1 MISINTNPAAS
12 AAAYSL
18 DNVSRNLQKTLTRL
32 SSGSRIVSPMD
43 DAGGLAVAMR
53 LNAAV
58 RRTEATQSNV
68 SNAQAFLETQDGVLK
83 SAEKVINRL
92 GELTQL
98 GTDVTKST
106 SDLALY
112 QTEVNSLKS
121 QILSLMSESFNG
133 VSLFTNGGSATSI
146 NTVNGTVSI
155 TASQDGSQTINITKS
170 DLGNLG
176 LILGTNAAS
185 GLQISASISVAVSA
199 ITSINAAIQSIAT
212 LRANNGAEQSR
223 WRFAADA
230 LPPADKTNLE
240 SASSRITEARYCRGS
255 AKSAR
260 FTILQQAG
268 TAMLARSQSVHRIAS
283 APAWHKGTSLENPN
297 FVWRESGPRRAKEG
311 VQKWMCE
318 IGGNFYDR
326 KIFLISISSVE
337 SNCLDFNSEV
347 K

>member
-1 MISINTNPAAS
+1 MISITTNPAAS

-18 DNVSRNLQKTLTRL
+18 DNVSKNLQKTLTRL

-83 SAEKVINRL
+83 SAEKVISRL

-112 QTEVNSLKS
+112 QTEVNSLKA
-121 QILSLMSESFNG
+121 QLGSLISESFNG
-133 VSLFTNGGSATSI
+133 VSLFTNGQSATAAVI
-146 NTVNGTVSI
+146 TGTVSI
-155 TASQDGSQTINITKS
+155 TASQDGTQTIGITKA
-170 DLGNLG
+170 DLGYLG
-176 LILGTNAAS
+176 AIVGSTTS
-185 GLQISASISVAVSA
+185 TGLQMSSSISAAVTA
-199 ITSINAAIQSIAT
+199 ITSINSAIQAIAT

-223 WRFAADA
+223 LGFAADVLA
-230 LPPADKTNLE
+230 VNKTNLE
-240 SASSRITEARYCRGS
+240 SAVSRITEVDIAEES
-255 AKSAR
+255 AKLAR

-268 TAMLARSQSVHRIAS
+268 TAMLAQANQSS
-283 APAWHKGTSLENPN
+283 GSLL
-297 FVWRESGPRRAKEG
+297 RLLA
-311 VQKWMCE
+311 
-318 IGGNFYDR
+318 
-326 KIFLISISSVE
+326 
-337 SNCLDFNSEV
+337 
-347 K
+347 

>member
-18 DNVSRNLQKTLTRL
+18 DNVSRNLQKTLIRL

-43 DAGGLAVAMR
+43 DAGGLAVSMR

-112 QTEVNSLKS
+112 QAEVNSLKL
-121 QILSLMSESFNG
+121 QIASLISESFNG
-133 VSLFTNGGSATSI
+133 VSLFTAGTDAVNI
-146 NTVNGTVSI
+146 NTTGTVSI
-155 TASQDGSQTINITKS
+155 TASQDGSSTINITKS
-170 DLGNLG
+170 DLGHLG
-176 LILGTNAAS
+176 QILGTAAAN
-185 GLQISASISVAVSA
+185 GLQISASVSAAVSA
-199 ITSINAAIQSIAT
+199 ITSINRAIQSIAT

-223 WRFAADA
+223 LGFAADVLA
-230 LPPADKTNLE
+230 VNKTNLE
-240 SASSRITEARYCRGS
+240 SAASRITEVDIAAES
-255 AKSAR
+255 AKLAR

-268 TAMLARSQSVHRIAS
+268 TAMLAQANQSS
-283 APAWHKGTSLENPN
+283 GSLL
-297 FVWRESGPRRAKEG
+297 RLLS
-311 VQKWMCE
+311 
-318 IGGNFYDR
+318 
-326 KIFLISISSVE
+326 
-337 SNCLDFNSEV
+337 
-347 K
+347 

>member
-18 DNVSRNLQKTLTRL
+18 DNVTRNLQKTLTRL
-32 SSGSRIVSPMD
+32 SSGSRIVTPMD
-43 DAGGLAVAMR
+43 DAGGLAVSMR

-112 QTEVNSLKS
+112 QAEVNSLKS
-121 QILSLMSESFNG
+121 QMLSLMSESFNG
-133 VSLFTNGGSATSI
+133 VSLFSAGSSATTI
-146 NTVNGTVSI
+146 DVTGTVGI

-170 DLGNLG
+170 DLGHLG
-176 LILGTNAAS
+176 IVLGTTAVA
-185 GLQISASISVAVSA
+185 GIQISASVAAAVSA
-199 ITSINAAIQSIAT
+199 ITSINRAIQSIAT

-223 WRFAADA
+223 LGFAADVLA
-230 LPPADKTNLE
+230 VNKVNLE
-240 SASSRITEARYCRGS
+240 SAASRITEVDIAEES
-255 AKSAR
+255 AKLAR

-268 TAMLARSQSVHRIAS
+268 TAMLAQANQSS
-283 APAWHKGTSLENPN
+283 GSLL
-297 FVWRESGPRRAKEG
+297 RLLS
-311 VQKWMCE
+311 
-318 IGGNFYDR
+318 
-326 KIFLISISSVE
+326 
-337 SNCLDFNSEV
+337 
-347 K
+347 

>member
-18 DNVSRNLQKTLTRL
+18 DNVSRNLQKTLMRL

-43 DAGGLAVAMR
+43 DAGGLAVSMR

-112 QTEVNSLKS
+112 QAEVNSLKL
-121 QILSLMSESFNG
+121 QIASLISESFNG
-133 VSLFTNGGSATSI
+133 VSLFTAGTDAVNI
-146 NTVNGTVSI
+146 NTTGTVSI
-155 TASQDGSQTINITKS
+155 TASQDGSSTINITKS
-170 DLGNLG
+170 DLGHLG
-176 LILGTNAAS
+176 QILGTAAAN
-185 GLQISASISVAVSA
+185 GLQISASVSAAVSA
-199 ITSINAAIQSIAT
+199 ITSINRAIQSIAT

-223 WRFAADA
+223 LGFAADVLA
-230 LPPADKTNLE
+230 VNKTNLE
-240 SASSRITEARYCRGS
+240 SAASRITEVDIAAES
-255 AKSAR
+255 AKLAR

-268 TAMLARSQSVHRIAS
+268 TAMLAQANQSS
-283 APAWHKGTSLENPN
+283 GSLL
-297 FVWRESGPRRAKEG
+297 RLLS
-311 VQKWMCE
+311 
-318 IGGNFYDR
+318 
-326 KIFLISISSVE
+326 
-337 SNCLDFNSEV
+337 
-347 K
+347 

>member
-18 DNVSRNLQKTLTRL
+18 DNVTKNLQKTLTRL

-43 DAGGLAVAMR
+43 DAGGLAVSMR

-83 SAEKVINRL
+83 SAEKVISRL

-112 QTEVNSLKS
+112 QTEVNSLKA
-121 QILSLMSESFNG
+121 QLGSLISESFNG
-133 VSLFTNGGSATSI
+133 VSLFTNGQSATAAVI
-146 NTVNGTVSI
+146 TGTVSI
-155 TASQDGSQTINITKS
+155 TASQDGTQTIAITKA
-170 DLGNLG
+170 DLGYLG
-176 LILGTNAAS
+176 AIVGSTTAT
-185 GLQISASISVAVSA
+185 GLQMSSSISAAVSA
-199 ITSINAAIQSIAT
+199 ITSINSAIQAIAT

-223 WRFAADA
+223 LGFAADVLA
-230 LPPADKTNLE
+230 VNKTNLE
-240 SASSRITEARYCRGS
+240 SAASRITEVDIAQES
-255 AKSAR
+255 AKLAR

-268 TAMLARSQSVHRIAS
+268 TAMLAQANQSS
-283 APAWHKGTSLENPN
+283 GSLL
-297 FVWRESGPRRAKEG
+297 RLLS
-311 VQKWMCE
+311 
-318 IGGNFYDR
+318 
-326 KIFLISISSVE
+326 
-337 SNCLDFNSEV
+337 
-347 K
+347 